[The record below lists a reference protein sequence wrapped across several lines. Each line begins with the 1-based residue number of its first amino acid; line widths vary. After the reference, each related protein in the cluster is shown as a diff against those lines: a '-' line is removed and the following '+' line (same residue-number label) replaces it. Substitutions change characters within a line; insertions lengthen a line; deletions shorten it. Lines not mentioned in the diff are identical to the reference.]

1 MSTSLTTKAASSV
14 QRFNLR
20 RRRTVRLRR
29 RPSSSGF
36 HAWGWGWVCG
46 SLGGAGGGW
55 SRCLSWSTDPS
66 RPGHR
71 CRNGR
76 HRPTARTLSK
86 KTEPSKK
93 FKLLQSSRTGKKMVC
108 RISWMLP
115 FLSPKSDLSSLT
127 TPSAETVLLEVD
139 RWFVILSRQKTT
151 KLWNYDEGS
160 YWPTLHL
167 LWWPQTW
174 TVVWWSLILYGTG
187 LRPGLAPDVA
197 DLSGTM
203 TGPDQLWGTYPL
215 APLWRY
221 RPRSLSSPGRGWA
234 VRQTRTSERQ
244 NIEKKL
250 KTRRWV
256 QTYSSVSTGLLENSV
271 VKKQNKN
278 NNKEN
283 KLKSVLCCSVPQV
296 LKSLFIFCPDQN
308 TQ

>member
-1 MSTSLTTKAASSV
+1 
-14 QRFNLR
+14 
-20 RRRTVRLRR
+20 
-29 RPSSSGF
+29 
-36 HAWGWGWVCG
+36 
-46 SLGGAGGGW
+46 
-55 SRCLSWSTDPS
+55 
-66 RPGHR
+66 
-71 CRNGR
+71 
-76 HRPTARTLSK
+76 
-86 KTEPSKK
+86 
-93 FKLLQSSRTGKKMVC
+93 
-108 RISWMLP
+108 MLP

-127 TPSAETVLLEVD
+127 TPSAETVVLEVD
-139 RWFVILSRQKTT
+139 RWWQKHTL
-151 KLWNYDEGS
+151 KLWWRVLLTHSPFTMMTSDLDCGLMIPDFIGNWSETRFGS
-160 YWPTLHL
+160 
-167 LWWPQTW
+167 
-174 TVVWWSLILYGTG
+174 
-187 LRPGLAPDVA
+187 

-244 NIEKKL
+244 NIERKL

-271 VKKQNKN
+271 VKNKT
-278 NNKEN
+278 KTTTTKK